1 MSTYMIKELTYGLRD
16 YYHHADE
23 TEQIILN
30 AALAAATADAVGGM
44 IPGLAIP
51 ATIISCFGAVWAMYG
66 SLCSKLGIS
75 LKENTLKLLAKAALA
90 NITANL
96 GGVLVAMFAGMFV
109 PGASILVSAAVSFIA
124 VYLAGVV
131 FLRLILNMAQKSND
145 PYTFSDISASEMKK
159 KVHNIAVSTD
169 DLKTAKI
176 VYETS
181 KT

>member
-1 MSTYMIKELTYGLRD
+1 MPTYMIKELTYGLRD
-16 YYHHADE
+16 YYRHADE

-30 AALAAATADAVGGM
+30 AALTAAAADAVGGM

-75 LKENTLKLLAKAALA
+75 LKEHTLKLLAKAALA

-109 PGASILVSAAVSFIA
+109 PGAAILVSAAVSFIA

-131 FLRLILNMAQKSND
+131 FLRLILSMAQKSSD

-159 KVHNIAVSTD
+159 EARNVTVSTD
-169 DLKTAKI
+169 DLKAAKTS
-176 VYETS
+176 YE
-181 KT
+181 KNKA